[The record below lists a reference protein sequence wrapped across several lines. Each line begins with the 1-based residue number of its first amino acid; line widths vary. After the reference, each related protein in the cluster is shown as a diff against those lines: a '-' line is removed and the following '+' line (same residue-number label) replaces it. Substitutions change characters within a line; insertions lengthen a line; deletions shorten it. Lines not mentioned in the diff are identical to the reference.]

1 MLSFCTTVCHPLTAQ
16 IDDHTP
22 ICISVF
28 LIFHLPRDH
37 MYRGFKKNNN
47 NDNNNKTVIV
57 KIVIMV
63 GIIVIHVVVFW
74 GNAKWL
80 FNICES

>member
-1 MLSFCTTVCHPLTAQ
+1 MLSFCTTVCRPLTAQ

-37 MYRGFKKNNN
+37 MYRGLKNNN
-47 NDNNNKTVIV
+47 LIYIAPACRMTSEALIY
-57 KIVIMV
+57 
-63 GIIVIHVVVFW
+63 VV
-74 GNAKWL
+74 N
-80 FNICES
+80 